1 MRVFVKKLG
10 ELHSTHKALE
20 LHIGLAEK
28 LREHT
33 AADSF
38 HRRLQCEQSML
49 ASGSAAEVGAH
60 VEELI
65 TQGAPLPSVLR
76 LLCLGSLVGSG
87 IKQKVLSHIHS
98 ELFHEYGYGALAL
111 TMQRLTRLG
120 LLRRQEGGA
129 LGIGNAIGGAI
140 NGAIGGALGV
150 GLALGQGGGYWN
162 ALRRNL
168 RLVEELREVP
178 IGSDPHELNYIFSGY
193 APLSVR
199 IIEWMLEPLWA
210 SRDEALRALPGPLLS
225 YELQHDGHRSGGG
238 GLLQPPGRRGPAAPR
253 RDPPPGL
260 AAFQKLAV
268 SATAAVGGAV
278 VAAASQG
285 GAVEGGAAVGGAAV
299 GGAAAGGAAAGGA
312 REGGALEGGAV
323 LGAATEGGRVE
334 GFAVER
340 VTTPHGAQRGGG
352 VDIPP
357 PKAAATLDAAAAAAA
372 AAAGGCGAAGGSAG
386 RPRNPAVT
394 LVVFLGGVT
403 YSEMAALRWL
413 GPRVGQE
420 FVVVSTHIC
429 TGDDVIE
436 SLLEPLD
443 TSKLHAI
450 D

>member
-238 GLLQPPGRRGPAAPR
+238 GA
-253 RDPPPGL
+253 
-260 AAFQKLAV
+260 
-268 SATAAVGGAV
+268 
-278 VAAASQG
+278 VAAAWEERPRCAS
-285 GAVEGGAAVGGAAV
+285 ERPPS
-299 GGAAAGGAAAGGA
+299 GA
-312 REGGALEGGAV
+312 RCVPEARRLSNSG
-323 LGAATEGGRVE
+323 GGRSCGGRSE
-334 GFAVER
+334 SRAGSR
-340 VTTPHGAQRGGG
+340 RGGSRRG
-352 VDIPP
+352 RSRR
-357 PKAAATLDAAAAAAA
+357 
-372 AAAGGCGAAGGSAG
+372 GRSCRGRSCRGGSRRG
-386 RPRNPAVT
+386 GSRRGGSPR
-394 LVVFLGGVT
+394 GGN
-403 YSEMAALRWL
+403 
-413 GPRVGQE
+413 
-420 FVVVSTHIC
+420 
-429 TGDDVIE
+429 
-436 SLLEPLD
+436 
-443 TSKLHAI
+443 
-450 D
+450 

>member
-238 GLLQPPGRRGPAAPR
+238 GCCSR
-253 RDPPPGL
+253 
-260 AAFQKLAV
+260 
-268 SATAAVGGAV
+268 
-278 VAAASQG
+278 
-285 GAVEGGAAVGGAAV
+285 
-299 GGAAAGGAAAGGA
+299 
-312 REGGALEGGAV
+312 
-323 LGAATEGGRVE
+323 
-334 GFAVER
+334 
-340 VTTPHGAQRGGG
+340 
-352 VDIPP
+352 
-357 PKAAATLDAAAAAAA
+357 
-372 AAAGGCGAAGGSAG
+372 
-386 RPRNPAVT
+386 
-394 LVVFLGGVT
+394 LGG
-403 YSEMAALRWL
+403 EAPLRL
-413 GPRVGQE
+413 GETPLRGSLRSRSSPSQKQRRWAELWWPQRVKGGQ
-420 FVVVSTHIC
+420 
-429 TGDDVIE
+429 
-436 SLLEPLD
+436 
-443 TSKLHAI
+443 SKGGQP
-450 D
+450 